1 MRHLGGIPGQRRDLR
16 GHPASVRGEARP
28 GAARSTHRAGRQRRA
43 RAFRE
48 FVGDWLGFIAGE
60 KNGFLQHA
68 EGDARP
74 KTLHAALG
82 SSATTQT
89 DSAADSAESRGGA
102 GGGGGYRRG
111 AAADKVTYGFV
122 AEAEPTAEEKATAEL
137 AAKKR
142 KAEAEVKA
150 TLEKAK
156 EDAEAATGGID
167 WKAMRVVDDDEE
179 AFYGTYDRE
188 KMKPKEYKYL
198 DESAPM
204 YESIEEADAAFEAAQ
219 KQKEADEKE
228 RAAEAAAG
236 REAKT
241 RAEKIAEEG
250 DGHWHSKRGRGGVP
264 LAEAL
269 RAKHLD
275 TEVGAIGMRPLR
287 HHIHFDDEPLP
298 SPAARG
304 SGADAKAAR
313 RRGGRGGRPSGASA
327 ARMAPRPLRN
337 RKKSRARA
345 FPRRTRAPGSS
356 RCWTRTGTS
365 ARSSPWSETRGRRS
379 LARSRR
385 RLHRRLPSVR
395 RLRRARAKDEARGSR
410 RWARRGGAR
419 ATQRARGLLAAGGG
433 GGRRGVRGDEARER
447 QTASDAERV
456 PDRGRREI
464 ARRLK
469 KTRLAD
475 VKPEAKSVWLGSIAD
490 ASFYFILT
498 RSRSSRG

>member
-1 MRHLGGIPGQRRDLR
+1 MHLDAATCTEYDACVISEVFRDKGGIYEATPPLFVEKPGPEQLR
-16 GHPASVRGEARP
+16 KVR
-28 GAARSTHRAGRQRRA
+28 HRAGRQRRA
-43 RAFRE
+43 RDVPRIRRRLARVHRRRE
-48 FVGDWLGFIAGE
+48 ERLPAARRGRRA
-60 KNGFLQHA
+60 A
-68 EGDARP
+68 EDAPRR
-74 KTLHAALG
+74 ARVVR
-82 SSATTQT
+82 
-89 DSAADSAESRGGA
+89 DDADGL
-102 GGGGGYRRG
+102 GGGFGRAARAASVVEAAAIAAG

-179 AFYGTYDRE
+179 AFYGTCDRE

-250 DGHWHSKRGRGGVP
+250 DGHWHSKRAAAGACPWPRRCARSISTPRWARLACGRSGTTSTSTTSLSP
-264 LAEAL
+264 LLRREAP
-269 RAKHLD
+269 RRTRRRSTSRWARWAP
-275 TEVGAIGMRPLR
+275 VRRG
-287 HHIHFDDEPLP
+287 
-298 SPAARG
+298 AARI
-304 SGADAKAAR
+304 
-313 RRGGRGGRPSGASA
+313 
-327 ARMAPRPLRN
+327 APRPLRN

-356 RCWTRTGTS
+356 RWWTRTGTS

-385 RLHRRLPSVR
+385 RLPSEASIGSASSTSSARRTGASVR
-395 RLRRARAKDEARGSR
+395 GAG
-410 RWARRGGAR
+410 RGGAR
-419 ATQRARGLLAAGGG
+419 ARDERARGLLAAGGAAVVAG
-433 GGRRGVRGDEARER
+433 AFAVTKRAKRR
-447 QTASDAERV
+447 TASDAERA
-456 PDRGRREI
+456 P
-464 ARRLK
+464 
-469 KTRLAD
+469 
-475 VKPEAKSVWLGSIAD
+475 
-490 ASFYFILT
+490 
-498 RSRSSRG
+498 